1 MADPQKLKRPE
12 LPERAKR
19 RGPPDEKPAHLR
31 ERLKEHRRKAHEG
44 ERPKHLPERRG

>member
-1 MADPQKLKRPE
+1 MADPQIRRRPE

-19 RGPPDEKPAHLR
+19 RDVTGAKPARLP
-31 ERLKEHRRKAHEG
+31 ERIVEHRRKAHEG